1 MLAATVVVGRG
12 IEPVAVLLIIV
23 SALVAWHRWILSW
36 QVVLSLVLAVVLF
49 VPVGRYSIGANTP
62 FSLDLYRLAIALV
75 LLAWT
80 ASLLVD
86 PRVRLRR
93 TALDAPILLIVA
105 ATLGG
110 VVINH
115 GRVAPLSAAVLKSL
129 LFFLSFVALYF
140 FITSVVRTAGAVVA
154 VTKFIVSGVAALAFL
169 AVVEQRTGLNVF
181 DHVRAVLPFLQFQGS
196 ITSDRYG
203 LVRAVGSADHPIA
216 LGVLFAMAVPLGVA
230 LAKSRSPAW
239 WAPSLMI
246 MVGVLATASR
256 TPVIAIAVAAVVLL
270 WLRPRELTPLLPL
283 VIPMLIVIKIVA
295 PGSLAT
301 LKNSFLPQSG
311 PGLIAGQ
318 RTLAADPTLISGRA
332 NFKPRLIEGMHR
344 PIFGQ
349 GLGTRQVGAGNPLRN
364 APVLDNQWLSLFLD
378 IGLLGVAGWIWLFVR
393 IDRRLGRIARTR
405 GSPEG
410 WLAAAL
416 VASITGFAVS
426 MATYDSLA
434 FVQETVVLW
443 VLLALAATL
452 VAVCGENNGSH
463 STPTT

>member
-1 MLAATVVVGRG
+1 L
-12 IEPVAVLLIIV
+12 LLIG
-23 SALVAWHRWILSW
+23 IL
-36 QVVLSLVLAVVLF
+36 
-49 VPVGRYSIGANTP
+49 
-62 FSLDLYRLAIALV
+62 
-75 LLAWT
+75 
-80 ASLLVD
+80 ASGS
-86 PRVRLRR
+86 R
-93 TALDAPILLIVA
+93 T
-105 ATLGG
+105 
-110 VVINH
+110 
-115 GRVAPLSAAVLKSL
+115 
-129 LFFLSFVALYF
+129 
-140 FITSVVRTAGAVVA
+140 
-154 VTKFIVSGVAALAFL
+154 AFL
-169 AVVEQRTGLNVF
+169 A
-181 DHVRAVLPFLQFQGS
+181 
-196 ITSDRYG
+196 
-203 LVRAVGSADHPIA
+203 LVTAGIA
-216 LGVLFAMAVPLGVA
+216 
-230 LAKSRSPAW
+230 
-239 WAPSLMI
+239 
-246 MVGVLATASR
+246 
-256 TPVIAIAVAAVVLL
+256 LL
-270 WLRPRELTPLLPL
+270 WLRPRDIRPLLPL
-283 VIPMLIVIKIVA
+283 AIPMLIVIKIVA

-318 RTLAADPTLISGRA
+318 RTLAADPPLISGRA